1 MNDAATG
8 RLAAAVAPLLRESQ
22 RIRTV
27 SDADGPALLALVGAA
42 YDEFACG
49 PLDPH
54 GFDADLT
61 APATSAARTGRRWW
75 VVTDGGAVIASVAH
89 GPLHGSAV
97 ALHRLYLAPDARGL
111 GLATTLVT
119 GVAEEARRL
128 GARTLDAWSDT
139 RLAAA
144 HVRYRALGF
153 VATGARRE
161 LHDPARTTELLFS
174 LGL

>member
-1 MNDAATG
+1 MNGGATG
-8 RLAAAVAPLLRESQ
+8 RLTTAVAPLLREGQ
-22 RIRTV
+22 RIRTA

-61 APATSAARTGRRWW
+61 APATSAARAGRRWW
-75 VVTDGGAVIASVAH
+75 VVTDGGTVIASVAH
-89 GPLHGSAV
+89 GPLHGSV
-97 ALHRLYLAPDARGL
+97 VELHRLYLAPVARGV
-111 GLATTLVT
+111 GLATALVA
-119 GVAEEARRL
+119 GIAEEARQL

-144 HVRYRALGF
+144 HVRYQALGF

-161 LHDPARTTELLFS
+161 LHDPADTTELHFS
-174 LGL
+174 LRL